1 MDMQAVKN
9 AQNVARVFMSLL
21 GVTDVG
27 CQNVVAT
34 QFIQEKGWG
43 YWHDY
48 PNVPEFNFGNV
59 GTIDGKALP
68 QIASESAGIAVYAF
82 ALLVGNPEPYAG
94 YIAGLRSGDAQKAL
108 DYLAYSPWASPP
120 YGQELI
126 TLYDEIFSQQINAP
140 ATTPV
145 ETRSSYTVQK
155 GDSLWSIA
163 QNHGIPL
170 QQLLRYNPQI
180 TNANYIT
187 VGEKIYLN

>member
-9 AQNVARVFMSLL
+9 AQNVAGVFMSLM
-21 GVTDVG
+21 GIKDIS
-27 CQNVVAT
+27 CQNVIAT

-43 YWHDY
+43 YWDDY
-48 PNVPEFNFGNV
+48 PNVSEFNFGNV
-59 GTIDGKALP
+59 GQIDGQQLP

-82 ALLVGNPEPYAG
+82 VLLVGNPAPYSG
-94 YIAGLRSGDAQKAL
+94 YIAGLRTEDAQKAL
-108 DYLAYSPWASPP
+108 DSLASSPWANPP
-120 YGQELI
+120 YGQTLI
-126 TLYDEIFSQQINAP
+126 NLYDEIFTQQ
-140 ATTPV
+140 TVTPIAS
-145 ETRSSYTVQK
+145 TPDNRSSYTVQK
-155 GDSLWSIA
+155 GDTLWGIA